1 MNKPKLNQPDGE
13 SITINKTIPSKQF
26 EDIFVT
32 SIINKYQGALNR
44 IDAYRVN
51 KSLKLNIKDILTLQ
65 ELVDKATPKKVEKI
79 AYMDIYGNELAKSK
93 SHFYN
98 GCPNCKGNVGI
109 DANYCRHCGQAV
121 DWSDKN
127 E

>member
-32 SIINKYQGALNR
+32 SIINKYQEALNR
-44 IDAYRVN
+44 IDAHRVN
-51 KSLKLNIKDILTLQ
+51 KSLKLDIKDILTLQ
-65 ELVDKATPKKVEKI
+65 ELVDKETQIKPIPFLNSLFKCENCKGI
-79 AYMDIYGNELAKSK
+79 FQNYHYQNR
-93 SHFYN
+93 
-98 GCPNCKGNVGI
+98 CPNC
-109 DANYCRHCGQAV
+109 GQKL
-121 DWSDKN
+121 DWSDIN